1 MAKNQNVLVAVI
13 FALVLLIGALVYHNN
28 QRPQTLG
35 EKVGAAVEQAGDDLE
50 DAADNVKRNV
60 R

>member
-13 FALVLLIGALVYHNN
+13 FALVLLVGALVYHNS

-50 DAADNVKRNV
+50 DAADNVKRDL

>member
-13 FALVLLIGALVYHNN
+13 FALVLLVGALVYHQN
-28 QRPQTLG
+28 QRPATLG
-35 EKVGAAVEQAGDDLE
+35 EKVGAAIEQAGDDIE
-50 DAADNVKRNV
+50 DAADDVKRDL

>member
-1 MAKNQNVLVAVI
+1 MAKNQNMLI
-13 FALVLLIGALVYHNN
+13 GIIIALVIVIGALAYHNY

-35 EKVGAAVEQAGDDLE
+35 EKVGAAVEQAGDDIE
-50 DAADNVKRNV
+50 NAADDVKREA